1 MAQALL
7 RALHLVDAALH
18 INEVLQYSDHVVTG
32 TFLPEKTTSFLW
44 SASLAISGEEIT
56 MAVMEP
62 NLSVIIGP

>member
-1 MAQALL
+1 MPQALL

-32 TFLPEKTTSFLW
+32 TFLQEKTT
-44 SASLAISGEEIT
+44 SLAISGEKIT
-56 MAVMEP
+56 MTVMEP